1 MQKHFLKIFVLAALL
16 LACLPAF
23 SAKSF
28 TLVIDAGHGGK
39 DAGAVGAFSKEKNIN
54 LNIALALGRLVEAN
68 CPDVRVIY
76 TRKTDVFIP
85 LGDRPNI
92 ANKAKADLFISV
104 HTNSVAS
111 GHGGFGVETY
121 TLTLD
126 KQKTNLEFAK
136 RENSVIT
143 LESDY
148 KTRYEGFDPNKAESY
163 IIFEFMQNEFM
174 KQSVELAKCIQ
185 RQYVRTGRKDKGVKQ
200 ANLLVLRNTTMPAVL
215 TEVGF
220 ISNPEEEQFLNSKEG
235 INIIATSIYNGF
247 LQYRRTHGAKAG
259 TIPPDLK
266 ISVPTKTAEQA
277 EEPQVVPVK
286 TSLNGKEQ
294 NTDDEVK
301 EKKEAKEQKEIK
313 ETKEKPVAKKEEK
326 AEAKPKATPQKEE
339 KPAAKV
345 AEKPKKEEKKKEEK
359 STAKDQTVYK
369 IQFATTSNKPKIGS
383 KEFKGLKDID
393 SYKEAGLYKLTTG
406 SYTTMKEARAALKEV
421 REKYPDAFLV
431 TFRNGERVK

>member
-1 MQKHFLKIFVLAALL
+1 MANKR
-16 LACLPAF
+16 
-23 SAKSF
+23 F
-28 TLVIDAGHGGK
+28 TLVIDAGHGGH

-54 LNIALALGRLVEAN
+54 LSIALAFGKLVETN

-85 LGDRPNI
+85 LGDRPNV

-111 GHGGFGVETY
+111 GHGGLGVETY

-185 RQYVRTGRKDKGVKQ
+185 RQYVRAGRKDKGVKQ

-220 ISNPEEEQFLNSKEG
+220 ISNPDEEQFLNSREG
-235 INIIATSIYNGF
+235 VNIIATSIYNGF

-266 ISVPTKTAEQA
+266 ISAVQQSKESAD
-277 EEPQVVPVK
+277 EPQVVPVK
-286 TSLNGKEQ
+286 TSLQ
-294 NTDDEVK
+294 
-301 EKKEAKEQKEIK
+301 KKEEANENEVA
-313 ETKEKPVAKKEEK
+313 EKNAVKVKDSAKKEEK
-326 AEAKPKATPQKEE
+326 PATKVKET
-339 KPAAKV
+339 A
-345 AEKPKKEEKKKEEK
+345 KKEEKIVQKG
-359 STAKDQTVYK
+359 QTTYK
-369 IQFATTSNKPKIGS
+369 IQFATSSRKPTANDS
-383 KEFKGLKDID
+383 SYKGLKEVE
-393 SYKEAGLYKLTTG
+393 SYKEGGLYKLTTG
-406 SYTTMKEARAALKEV
+406 NYTSMQAARSALKEV
-421 REKYPDAFLV
+421 REKFPDAFLV
-431 TFRNGERVK
+431 TFRDGERVK

>member
-1 MQKHFLKIFVLAALL
+1 MRKMQTRFLKTLL
-16 LACLPAF
+16 IATLSLVCCIAWAN
-23 SAKSF
+23 KRF
-28 TLVIDAGHGGK
+28 TLVIDAGHGGH

-54 LNIALALGRLVEAN
+54 LSIALAFGKLVETN

-76 TRKTDVFIP
+76 TRKTDIFIP
-85 LGDRPNI
+85 LGDRPNV
-92 ANKAKADLFISV
+92 ANKSKADLFISI

-111 GHGGFGVETY
+111 GHGGLGVETY

-126 KQKTNLEFAK
+126 KQKANLEFAK

-185 RQYVRTGRKDKGVKQ
+185 KQYVRAGRKDKGVKQ

-220 ISNPEEEQFLNSKEG
+220 ISNPDEEQFLNTREG
-235 INIIATSIYNGF
+235 INTIATSIYNGF

-266 ISVPTKTAEQA
+266 FSVPSTSKETA
-277 EEPQVVPVK
+277 EEPEVVPVK
-286 TSLNGKEQ
+286 TSLQKKN
-294 NTDDEVK
+294 DE
-301 EKKEAKEQKEIK
+301 EKKEIK
-313 ETKEKPVAKKEEK
+313 ETSEPKVKE
-326 AEAKPKATPQKEE
+326 T
-339 KPAAKV
+339 
-345 AEKPKKEEKKKEEK
+345 PKKEEKTQPKTNDKTKKEEK
-359 STAKDQTVYK
+359 TTPKVSETPKKEGSTAKKGETIYK
-369 IQFATTSNKPKIGS
+369 IQFATSSRKPAANS
-383 KEFKGLKDID
+383 DNYKGLKDVD
-393 SYKEAGLYKLTTG
+393 CYKEGGLYKLTYG
-406 SYTTMKEARAALKEV
+406 NYTSMQAARAALKEV
-421 REKYPDAFLV
+421 REKFPDAFMV
-431 TFRNGERVK
+431 TFRDGERIK

>member
-1 MQKHFLKIFVLAALL
+1 MHNGFIKTLILAILSLVCCTSFAD
-16 LACLPAF
+16 
-23 SAKSF
+23 KRF
-28 TLVIDAGHGGK
+28 TLVIDAGHGGH

-54 LNIALALGRLVEAN
+54 LNIALAFGKLVETN

-85 LGDRPNI
+85 LGDRPNV

-111 GHGGFGVETY
+111 GHGGLGVETY

-185 RQYVRTGRKDKGVKQ
+185 RQYVRAGRKDKGVKQ

-220 ISNPEEEQFLNSKEG
+220 ISNPDEEQFLNSREG

-266 ISVPTKTAEQA
+266 IAAPAQSNKAA
-277 EEPQVVPVK
+277 EESQVVPVK
-286 TSLNGKEQ
+286 TSLQK
-294 NTDDEVK
+294 K
-301 EKKEAKEQKEIK
+301 EKVETD
-313 ETKEKPVAKKEEK
+313 ETKEKPA
-326 AEAKPKATPQKEE
+326 PKAKEKSKAEE
-339 KPAAKV
+339 KPAQKA
-345 AEKPKKEEKKKEEK
+345 AETPKKEEKNVQKG
-359 STAKDQTVYK
+359 QTTYK
-369 IQFATTSNKPKIGS
+369 IQFATSNRKPVPDDKGY
-383 KEFKGLKDID
+383 KGLKDVD
-393 SYKEAGLYKLTTG
+393 SYKEGGLYKLTSG
-406 SYTTMKEARAALKEV
+406 SYTSMQAARAALKEV
-421 REKYPDAFLV
+421 REKFPDAFIV
-431 TFRNGERVK
+431 TFRDGERVK

>member
-1 MQKHFLKIFVLAALL
+1 MRKMQTRFLKTLL
-16 LACLPAF
+16 IATLSLVCCIAWAN
-23 SAKSF
+23 KRF
-28 TLVIDAGHGGK
+28 TLVIDAGHGGH

-54 LNIALALGRLVEAN
+54 LSIALAFGKLVETN

-92 ANKAKADLFISV
+92 ANKSKADLFISI

-111 GHGGFGVETY
+111 GHGGLGVETY

-126 KQKTNLEFAK
+126 KEKTNLEFAK

-185 RQYVRTGRKDKGVKQ
+185 RQYVRAGRKDKGVKQ

-220 ISNPEEEQFLNSKEG
+220 ISNPDEEQFLNSQQG
-235 INIIATSIYNGF
+235 VNTIATSIYNGF

-266 ISVPTKTAEQA
+266 FSAPSTSKESAD
-277 EEPQVVPVK
+277 EPQVVPVK
-286 TSLNGKEQ
+286 TSLQKKEEEE
-294 NTDDEVK
+294 NKEVK
-301 EKKEAKEQKEIK
+301 EKTE
-313 ETKEKPVAKKEEK
+313 
-326 AEAKPKATPQKEE
+326 PKVK
-339 KPAAKV
+339 
-345 AEKPKKEEKKKEEK
+345 EKPKKEEKPASKTSDKAKKEEK
-359 STAKDQTVYK
+359 PAPKASETTKDEGKAAQKGQTIYK
-369 IQFATTSNKPKIGS
+369 IQFATSNKQPSANDKS
-383 KEFKGLKDID
+383 YKGLTEVDY
-393 SYKEAGLYKLTTG
+393 YKEGGLYKLTYG
-406 SYTTMKEARAALKEV
+406 SFTSMQAARNALKEV
-421 REKYPDAFLV
+421 REKFPDAFLV
-431 TFRNGERVK
+431 TFRDGERIK

>member
-1 MQKHFLKIFVLAALL
+1 MKNRLLRIFLIGVLSLI
-16 LACLPAF
+16 CCMAF
-23 SAKSF
+23 ASKRF
-28 TLVIDAGHGGK
+28 TLVIDAGHGGH

-54 LNIALALGRLVEAN
+54 LSIALAFGKLVETN

-92 ANKAKADLFISV
+92 ANKSKADLFISI

-111 GHGGFGVETY
+111 GHGGLGVETY

-185 RQYVRTGRKDKGVKQ
+185 KQYVRAGRKDKGVKQ

-220 ISNPEEEQFLNSKEG
+220 ISNPDEEQFLNSQQG
-235 INIIATSIYNGF
+235 INTIATSIYNGF

-266 ISVPTKTAEQA
+266 YSATAASKETTD
-277 EEPQVVPVK
+277 EPQVVPVK
-286 TSLNGKEQ
+286 TSLQKKED
-294 NTDDEVK
+294 TETKEVK
-301 EKKEAKEQKEIK
+301 ENAEAKVKDTPKKE
-313 ETKEKPVAKKEEK
+313 EKPAPKANDNAKKEEK
-326 AEAKPKATPQKEE
+326 TAPKVSETPKNEVKTAQKGQ
-339 KPAAKV
+339 K
-345 AEKPKKEEKKKEEK
+345 
-359 STAKDQTVYK
+359 TYK
-369 IQFATTSNKPKIGS
+369 IQFATSNRKPTTNDKAY
-383 KEFKGLKDID
+383 KDLKDVD
-393 SYKEAGLYKLTTG
+393 FYKEGGLYKLTCG
-406 SYTTMKEARAALKEV
+406 NYTSMQAARTALKEV
-421 REKYPDAFLV
+421 REKFPDAFLV
-431 TFRNGERVK
+431 TFCDGERIK